1 MFEIFKKMFLSNNQ
15 SKQDVD
21 DNKIATESDQE
32 NIGQDLKNFIAE
44 QERYQS
50 AISYKNYLYD
60 YIIKAGI
67 FNKENYGLLYDYII
81 NGNSIFDKTI
91 LLTTEEKRQL
101 GLNTRQ
107 KIPMGLLMF
116 FDTTKIK
123 GLDLKMEIKK
133 VYLRAAAKARLIEDC
148 ENAKKLG
155 VKQIMYHC
163 CNDERDCQWCKD
175 NNGRIFFVQSHP
187 VDIVLDGCKCDYNRS
202 YFQCVITGDDPDC
215 LLEVKLKEGVK

>member
-1 MFEIFKKMFLSNNQ
+1 MFEIFKKMFLSSNQ
-15 SKQDVD
+15 SKQDID
-21 DNKIATESDQE
+21 DSKIATESDQE

-91 LLTTEEKRQL
+91 LLTTEEKRRL

-133 VYLRAAAKARLIEDC
+133 SIPKSC
-148 ENAKKLG
+148 SK
-155 VKQIMYHC
+155 
-163 CNDERDCQWCKD
+163 
-175 NNGRIFFVQSHP
+175 S
-187 VDIVLDGCKCDYNRS
+187 
-202 YFQCVITGDDPDC
+202 
-215 LLEVKLKEGVK
+215 